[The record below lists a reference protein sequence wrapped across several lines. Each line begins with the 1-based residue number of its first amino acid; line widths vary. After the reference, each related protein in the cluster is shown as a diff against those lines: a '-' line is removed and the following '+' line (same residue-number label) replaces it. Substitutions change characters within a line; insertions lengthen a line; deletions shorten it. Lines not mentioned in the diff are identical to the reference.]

1 VARKDKRKIDE
12 IRALSDQDL
21 AKELEEAHRQL
32 FTLRLQLSTRQL
44 SNTAEPSK
52 VKRKIARIKTVQQER
67 ELAALYQAVVAKTE
81 EA

>member
-1 VARKDKRKIDE
+1 VARKDKRRVEE
-12 IRALSDQDL
+12 IRVLSDQDL

-44 SNTAEPSK
+44 SNTAEAGK

-67 ELAALYQAVVAKTE
+67 QLAVPAGTE

>member
-1 VARKDKRKIDE
+1 VARKDKRKIE
-12 IRALSDQDL
+12 EVRAIPDQDL

-32 FTLRLQLSTRQL
+32 FTLRVQLSTRQL
-44 SNTAEPSK
+44 SNTAEAGK

-67 ELAALYQAVVAKTE
+67 ELAALYQAVSAESE

>member
-1 VARKDKRKIDE
+1 VARKDKRRVEE
-12 IRALSDQDL
+12 IRVLSDQDL

-44 SNTAEPSK
+44 SNTAEAGK

-67 ELAALYQAVVAKTE
+67 EIAALYQAVSAETE
-81 EA
+81 GA

>member
-1 VARKDKRKIDE
+1 VARKDKRKIEE
-12 IRALSDQDL
+12 IRAIPDQDL

-32 FTLRLQLSTRQL
+32 FTLRVQLSTRQL
-44 SNTAEPSK
+44 SNTAEAGK

-67 ELAALYQAVVAKTE
+67 ELAALYQAVSAESE

>member
-1 VARKDKRKIDE
+1 VARKDKRKIE
-12 IRALSDQDL
+12 EVRALSDQDL

-52 VKRKIARIKTVQQER
+52 VKRKISRIKTVQQER
-67 ELAALYQAVVAKTE
+67 ELAALYQAISAKTE

>member
-1 VARKDKRKIDE
+1 MARKDKRKIE
-12 IRALSDQDL
+12 EVRALSDQDL

-52 VKRKIARIKTVQQER
+52 VKRKISRIKTVQQER
-67 ELAALYQAVVAKTE
+67 ELAALYQAISAKTE